1 MKSKKINVIKMLI
14 ISMIMFSII
23 SASTYVL
30 ADPNSSHGFADFDE
44 NTAAE
49 QANKE
54 LQDQETT
61 EQEDQN
67 KSSNNYL
74 SNLKV
79 KNLTLKPEFDKQTI
93 NYDLGST
100 ELGELEIEAIP
111 EDSRATVNGTGK
123 TKLEAGENDIKIEV
137 TAENGTVRTY
147 HIKINKNGETA
158 ESSNAVQN
166 EEVPNQNQE
175 NTIKNEDTQT
185 SNKNTIA
192 CIIIA
197 VLIIAIIIFVVKKPK
212 KRK

>member
-1 MKSKKINVIKMLI
+1 MKSKKINVIKILI
-14 ISMIMFSII
+14 ISMIMFAII

-54 LQDQETT
+54 LQEQETT
-61 EQEDQN
+61 EQENQN

-79 KNLTLKPEFDKQTI
+79 KNLTLEPEFDKQTI

-100 ELGELEIEAIP
+100 ELDELEIEAIP
-111 EDSRATVNGTGK
+111 EDSRATVNGAGK
-123 TKLEAGENDIKIEV
+123 VKLESGKNNIKIEV
-137 TAENGTVRTY
+137 TAENGSVRTY
-147 HIKINKNGETA
+147 HLKINKNEKSI
-158 ESSNAVQN
+158 ESNTEVQN

-175 NTIKNEDTQT
+175 NTIKNEEPKT
-185 SNKNTIA
+185 SNKNTITY
-192 CIIIA
+192 IIIA
-197 VLIIAIIIFVVKKPK
+197 ILIIAIIIIVVKKPK

>member
-14 ISMIMFSII
+14 ISMIMFTII

-54 LQDQETT
+54 LQEQETT

-74 SNLKV
+74 LELKV
-79 KNLTLKPEFDKQTI
+79 KDLTLKPEFDKQTI

-100 ELGELEIEAIP
+100 ELDELEIEAIP
-111 EDSRATVNGTGK
+111 EDSRATVNGAEK
-123 TKLEAGENDIKIEV
+123 VKLESGENNIKIEV
-137 TAENGTVRTY
+137 TAESGSVRTY

-158 ESSNAVQN
+158 ESSNEIQN

-175 NTIKNEDTQT
+175 NVITNEEPKT
-185 SNKNTIA
+185 SNKNTITY
-192 CIIIA
+192 IIIA
-197 VLIIAIIIFVVKKPK
+197 ILIIAIIIIVVKKPK

>member
-14 ISMIMFSII
+14 ISMIMFTII
-23 SASTYVL
+23 SASTCVL

-54 LQDQETT
+54 LQEQETT
-61 EQEDQN
+61 EQENQN

-79 KNLTLKPEFDKQTI
+79 KNLTLEPKFDKQTI

-100 ELGELEIEAIP
+100 ELDELEIEAIP

-123 TKLEAGENDIKIEV
+123 AKLESGENNIKIEV

-147 HIKINKNGETA
+147 HIKINKNGATIEN
-158 ESSNAVQN
+158 SNEVKN
-166 EEVPNQNQE
+166 EEVLNQNQE
-175 NTIKNEDTQT
+175 NTIENQEIQT
-185 SNKNTIA
+185 SNKNTITYV
-192 CIIIA
+192 IIA
-197 VLIIAIIIFVVKKPK
+197 VLIMAIIIIMAKNHEKKK
-212 KRK
+212 

>member
-14 ISMIMFSII
+14 ISMIMFVII
-23 SASTYVL
+23 SASTQVL
-30 ADPNSSHGFADFDE
+30 ADPNSSHGFADFDDV
-44 NTAAE
+44 TADE

-54 LQDQETT
+54 LQEQRTT
-61 EQEDQN
+61 EQENQN

-74 SNLKV
+74 LELKI
-79 KNLTLKPEFDKQTI
+79 KDLILKPEFDKQTI

-100 ELGELEIEAIP
+100 ELDELEVEAIP

-147 HIKINKNGETA
+147 HIKISKNGETV
-158 ESSNAVQN
+158 ESSNEVQN
-166 EEVPNQNQE
+166 EGGLNQNQE
-175 NTIKNEDTQT
+175 NVITNGDTQT

-197 VLIIAIIIFVVKKPK
+197 VLTIAIIIFVVKKTK